1 LSATIEGNLPVAA
14 RTGDITAETA
24 HAPLGM
30 VDITPSSRDAFLCAG
45 LILASA
51 IFFFANAFLLVTG
64 KPFDVADLAAT
75 NTSDFFVYFS
85 AARMMLAET
94 PIAQLYDFEG
104 FRAFQASLADI
115 APGYHPFVYP
125 PTYLLAILPLG
136 LLPYGVSFVAWQTLG
151 LSALIVAARLAG
163 LRFLEI
169 AAVALAP
176 AATINFAAG
185 QNGFL
190 TSALLIAGLALLQRR
205 PALAGGL
212 FGLLTLKFHLGLLL
226 PVMLVGRRAW
236 AAILGAAFV
245 AVALVG
251 LSLWAFGPEA
261 WIAFLDFARQF
272 QEIAVSQEIRS
283 LAANAISPFVGLAV
297 AGAPLVVAYAVQ
309 AAVTLAVLV
318 VVYRSER
325 TSGSGDLRM
334 ALLLSATT
342 LVVPYGF
349 FYDIVF
355 LPLAIV
361 ILARR
366 GFRDGF
372 QAYERPVLA
381 AAWLLPLFAGH
392 LHGAGLPA
400 APLVHLAMLL
410 MILRRAR
417 QEGGDFNTLPTINKN
432 CARYSRLFINHYN
445 KNPTN
450 SY

>member
-1 LSATIEGNLPVAA
+1 MSATIEGHLPEADRAGDRAAEAA
-14 RTGDITAETA
+14 RARSGAA
-24 HAPLGM
+24 VGAVSP
-30 VDITPSSRDAFLCAG
+30 RDAFLCTG

-51 IFFFANAFLLVTG
+51 IFFVANAFLLVTG
-64 KPFDVADLAAT
+64 KPLDVADLTAAS
-75 NTSDFFVYFS
+75 TSDFFVYFS
-85 AARMMLAET
+85 AARMMLAEA

-104 FRAFQASLADI
+104 LRAFQASLADV

-136 LLPYGVSFVAWQTLG
+136 LVPYGASFVAWQALG
-151 LSALIVAARLAG
+151 LSALILAARLAG
-163 LRFLEI
+163 LRPLEI

-176 AATINFAAG
+176 AATVNFAAG

-190 TSALLIAGLALLQRR
+190 SSALLIAGLALLQRR

-236 AAILGAAFV
+236 AAILGAASV
-245 AVALVG
+245 AGALVG

-272 QEIAVSQEIRS
+272 QQVAVGQEIRS

-297 AGAPLVVAYAVQ
+297 AGAPLVVAYAIQ
-309 AAVTLAVLV
+309 AAVTLAVMV
-318 VVYRSER
+318 VVYRGER
-325 TSGSGDLRM
+325 AGGARDLRM

-349 FYDIVF
+349 FYDVVF

-372 QAYERPVLA
+372 LAYERPVLA
-381 AAWLLPLFAGH
+381 AAWLLPLFAGP

-410 MILRRAR
+410 LILRRAR
-417 QEGGDFNTLPTINKN
+417 QDGCNFNILPAINKN
-432 CARYSRLFINHYN
+432 SA
-445 KNPTN
+445 
-450 SY
+450 